1 MRVTFGRGNS
11 QADGEE
17 ECGSA
22 VCGRRTNRV
31 GCSVVQISQGETG
44 WG

>member
-11 QADGEE
+11 QAVGEE

-22 VCGRRTNRV
+22 VCGRRTKRV
-31 GCSVVQISQGETG
+31 VVL
-44 WG
+44 